1 MPCVMMEKRKYLRFI
16 PIMKLVINLLPRS
29 QYILLALSLGDNSD
43 SNYPEVIDVPN
54 NLTTAY

>member
-1 MPCVMMEKRKYLRFI
+1 MMEKRKYLRFI